1 MKVLYWFGATLG
13 VVALTAGVVY
23 AILNFSEVQ
32 LGTKGDSKAVVKEE
46 KEETASSETIENE
59 DTAEIGGVEIMLPI
73 SHGATED
80 EVIQTMHN
88 MTHQKVRAET
98 RKNRYN

>member
-32 LGTKGDSKAVVKEE
+32 LGTKGDSKAVV

-98 RKNRYN
+98 RKNRCN